1 MAFEASNK
9 PLQTALTTR
18 EYDYLAFTFLAET
31 FLAAAFFT
39 GAFFAA
45 AFLAAIGAVGFGVA
59 CLMAVL
65 IVG

>member
-18 EYDYLAFTFLAET
+18 EYDYLAFTFLAGT

-39 GAFFAA
+39 GAFF
-45 AFLAAIGAVGFGVA
+45 AAIGAVGFGVA